1 MPATLHGDVA
11 GRGIADHARVG
22 VDAGSGRGPFSCCL
36 AGLEPRLAIDICYE
50 DFAMRASLK
59 LTTVAAVALFS
70 TVGCRVINH
79 EETTGQYV
87 DDTTI
92 SARAKAALIKDNNVK
107 SSDFS
112 IEVYQGN
119 VTLTGVARTPTEA
132 KLAVEDIRA
141 VDGVKSLKND
151 VRIADADTAVPK

>member
-1 MPATLHGDVA
+1 
-11 GRGIADHARVG
+11 
-22 VDAGSGRGPFSCCL
+22 
-36 AGLEPRLAIDICYE
+36 
-50 DFAMRASLK
+50 MRASLK
-59 LTTVAAVALFS
+59 LTTVAAAALFS
-70 TVGCRVINH
+70 TVGCRIMNH

-119 VTLTGVARTPTEA
+119 VTLTGVAKTPTEV
-132 KLAVEDIRA
+132 KLAEQDIRA

-151 VRIADADTAVPK
+151 VRIADADTAVQK

>member
-1 MPATLHGDVA
+1 
-11 GRGIADHARVG
+11 
-22 VDAGSGRGPFSCCL
+22 
-36 AGLEPRLAIDICYE
+36 
-50 DFAMRASLK
+50 MRASLK
-59 LTTVAAVALFS
+59 PATVAAVVLFS
-70 TVGCRVINH
+70 TVGCRVIHN
-79 EETTGQYV
+79 EETAGQYV

-107 SSDFS
+107 SNDFS

-132 KLAVEDIRA
+132 KLAEADIRS

-151 VRIADADTAVPK
+151 VRIADAGTGVPK

>member
-1 MPATLHGDVA
+1 
-11 GRGIADHARVG
+11 
-22 VDAGSGRGPFSCCL
+22 
-36 AGLEPRLAIDICYE
+36 
-50 DFAMRASLK
+50 MRASLK
-59 LTTVAAVALFS
+59 LTSVAAVALFS
-70 TVGCRVINH
+70 AVGCRIINH

-119 VTLTGVARTPTEA
+119 VTLTGVAKTPTEA
-132 KLAVEDIRA
+132 KLAEQDIRA
-141 VDGVKSLKND
+141 VDGVKSPKND

>member
-1 MPATLHGDVA
+1 
-11 GRGIADHARVG
+11 
-22 VDAGSGRGPFSCCL
+22 
-36 AGLEPRLAIDICYE
+36 
-50 DFAMRASLK
+50 MRASLK
-59 LTTVAAVALFS
+59 LSTVAAVALFS
-70 TVGCRVINH
+70 TVGCRIINH

-119 VTLTGVARTPTEA
+119 VTLTGVAKTPTEA
-132 KLAVEDIRA
+132 KLAEEDIRA

-151 VRIADADTAVPK
+151 VRIAEANTAVQK

>member
-1 MPATLHGDVA
+1 
-11 GRGIADHARVG
+11 
-22 VDAGSGRGPFSCCL
+22 
-36 AGLEPRLAIDICYE
+36 
-50 DFAMRASLK
+50 MRASLK

-70 TVGCRVINH
+70 TVGCRIVNH
-79 EETTGQYV
+79 DETTGQYV

-119 VTLTGVARTPTEA
+119 VTLTGVAKTPTEA
-132 KLAVEDIRA
+132 KLAEADIRSI
-141 VDGVKSLKND
+141 DGVKSLKND
-151 VRIADADTAVPK
+151 VRIADAGTAVPK

>member
-1 MPATLHGDVA
+1 
-11 GRGIADHARVG
+11 
-22 VDAGSGRGPFSCCL
+22 
-36 AGLEPRLAIDICYE
+36 
-50 DFAMRASLK
+50 MRASLK
-59 LTTVAAVALFS
+59 FSTVAAVALFS
-70 TVGCRVINH
+70 TVGCRVMHH

-132 KLAVEDIRA
+132 KLAAEDIRA
-141 VDGVKSLKND
+141 IDGVKSLKND

>member
-1 MPATLHGDVA
+1 
-11 GRGIADHARVG
+11 
-22 VDAGSGRGPFSCCL
+22 
-36 AGLEPRLAIDICYE
+36 
-50 DFAMRASLK
+50 MRASLK

-132 KLAVEDIRA
+132 KLAEEDIRA

>member
-1 MPATLHGDVA
+1 
-11 GRGIADHARVG
+11 
-22 VDAGSGRGPFSCCL
+22 
-36 AGLEPRLAIDICYE
+36 
-50 DFAMRASLK
+50 MRASLK

-70 TVGCRVINH
+70 TVGCRIVNH
-79 EETTGQYV
+79 DETTGQYV

-107 SSDFS
+107 SNDFS

-132 KLAVEDIRA
+132 KLAEEDIRA
-141 VDGVKSLKND
+141 VDGVKSLKSD
-151 VRIADADTAVPK
+151 VRIADADTAVTK

>member
-1 MPATLHGDVA
+1 
-11 GRGIADHARVG
+11 
-22 VDAGSGRGPFSCCL
+22 
-36 AGLEPRLAIDICYE
+36 
-50 DFAMRASLK
+50 MRASLK

-70 TVGCRVINH
+70 TVGCRIINH

-87 DDTTI
+87 DDSTI

-119 VTLTGVARTPTEA
+119 VTLTGVAKTPTEVN
-132 KLAVEDIRA
+132 LAEQDIRA

-151 VRIADADTAVPK
+151 VRIANADTAVPK